1 MAKKTYDFAFSCGA
15 VCAVTQALRAADA
28 QFASLPFDWT
38 ASPSVVRC
46 AKTVADD
53 FAHWMDRDDLELVE
67 IRRGGLNKRVY
78 RNRQTGFGFVHD
90 FTLFK
95 PFDETYPVEAAK
107 YARRIARFQK
117 GLAAAKRVL
126 VVAMEWAI
134 LPRLS
139 DDALAEA
146 KRIFETRYPNATF
159 DILYFYC
166 EDGHRDARV
175 VSDANG
181 VTVVACDYRTYVDG
195 LLNHVVDNTALIR
208 YLKENVSVADPRTDA
223 EKAKYADD
231 WKKQDADRWKGRS
244 WLETMVNRSAFRL
257 YRKLESFLARKG
269 LVPKEL
275 PFWMNPKTEEER
287 L

>member
-1 MAKKTYDFAFSCGA
+1 MKKTYDIAFSCGS
-15 VCAVTQALRAADA
+15 VCAVTQALRAANA
-28 QFASLPFDWT
+28 QFASFPFDWT
-38 ASPSVVRC
+38 GTPSLVRC
-46 AKTVADD
+46 AKMVADD
-53 FAHWMDRDDLELVE
+53 FAHWIDREDLEFFD

-78 RNRQTGFGFVHD
+78 RNRRTGFAFVHD

-95 PFDETYPVEAAK
+95 PFDETYPAEAAK

-117 GLAAAKRVL
+117 DLSAAKRVL
-126 VVAMEWAI
+126 VVAIEWPI

-146 KRIFETRYPNATF
+146 KRLLEARYPNATF

-175 VSDANG
+175 VSDADG
-181 VTVVACDYRTYVDG
+181 VTVVACDYRTYIEGKLD
-195 LLNHVVDNTALIR
+195 HVVDNAELIR
-208 YLKENVSVADPRTDA
+208 YLNENVSVADPRTDA
-223 EKAKYADD
+223 EKARYADD
-231 WKKQDADRWKGRS
+231 WKRQDAKRWKGRN

-257 YRKLESFLARKG
+257 YRKLEWFLIHKG
-269 LVPKEL
+269 LVPMEQPMFGL
-275 PFWMNPKTEEER
+275 APATMEDR